1 MTPQRT
7 TGPYVTACVSS
18 KFSICRLIP
27 IVLALTVCTS
37 SVNSVCAQ
45 DRPIGLHSDTEL
57 SAANKSEYTRIAN
70 LYKGETRTNLR
81 KEWRNQ
87 LISLTIA
94 QTDLNFISYQ
104 KKKRHRRAILDTLFD
119 ILEIGAATAITIT
132 NGERARTIISEGL
145 GFLQLSRQS
154 VNKNF
159 SLKETQILFNKMVAK
174 RAETQAA
181 ILRKFGQEDSQ
192 YSFATAMIDLIAY
205 YRAGTIDGALD
216 HLGIDTG
223 AEAQAALEVLENVKL
238 SPPATKAD
246 VATARAASDV
256 LFDLLTALQDPDAA
270 KQKAATDR
278 LIAIVTELEKNKSVV
293 PFLVASGI
301 SSKEADGKKLR
312 LGLINVRRALRSLDP
327 PNFDLLNQVDAIIVQ

>member
-1 MTPQRT
+1 
-7 TGPYVTACVSS
+7 
-18 KFSICRLIP
+18 
-27 IVLALTVCTS
+27 
-37 SVNSVCAQ
+37 
-45 DRPIGLHSDTEL
+45 
-57 SAANKSEYTRIAN
+57 
-70 LYKGETRTNLR
+70 
-81 KEWRNQ
+81 
-87 LISLTIA
+87 
-94 QTDLNFISYQ
+94 
-104 KKKRHRRAILDTLFD
+104 LD
-119 ILEIGAATAITIT
+119 
-132 NGERARTIISEGL
+132 N
-145 GFLQLSRQS
+145 
-154 VNKNF
+154 
-159 SLKETQILFNKMVAK
+159 
-174 RAETQAA
+174 
-181 ILRKFGQEDSQ
+181 
-192 YSFATAMIDLIAY
+192 
-205 YRAGTIDGALD
+205 
-216 HLGIDTG
+216 LGIDTG